1 MAGFKYKF
9 KVYKIVIHVAAWLL
23 FMAFPL
29 FFLNGGP
36 DSTVIHSLQILKEP
50 YYWLFCFT
58 YISLFYINVYFLIP
72 RLLLKRKYIPYSIIT
87 LFLFGCVYFLKPFD
101 KLMWAS
107 FNRWITEQRVAQ
119 PGNDKPTVRR
129 FERWIERGDRRE
141 RGDRIEKGKV
151 VETWERRGAPRADE
165 FRLRERGPGERGP
178 GGRGSGERGR
188 PGVRVFIE
196 RGSPPFWMRI
206 DFTSL
211 FIFVLVMALST
222 ASKTVQQWKLTER
235 RIAQAE
241 ADKAS
246 AELSFLKAQINP
258 HFLFNTL
265 NNIYSLILT
274 GSENAAD
281 SVMKLSN
288 IMRYVTDDVT
298 HDFVPLQSE
307 IDCINDYI
315 ELQRLR
321 IGKNSPVDFK
331 VTGDPRRKV
340 IAPLVLMTF
349 VENVFKYGIS
359 KREHS
364 PIFIEIAVLDLAIT
378 FYCENKIFINKGENE
393 NPSTGI
399 GIKNTIQ
406 RLQHLYPNKYILNI
420 ESNDNE
426 YKVNLTLQS

>member
-1 MAGFKYKF
+1 MVNSKAF
-9 KVYKIVIHVAAWLL
+9 KIVIHVAGWLL

-36 DSTVIHSLQILKEP
+36 ASNSANSFLVLKEYP
-50 YYWLFCFT
+50 YWLFCLT
-58 YISLFYINVYFLIP
+58 YIVLFYVNVYFLVP
-72 RLLLKRKYIPYSIIT
+72 NLLLKRKYLQYSLIILL
-87 LFLFGCVYFLKPFD
+87 LFTCVYFLRPFE
-101 KLMWAS
+101 KLAINS
-107 FNRWITEQRVAQ
+107 FINRWRTEQRIGQ
-119 PGNDKPTVRR
+119 TRYGRLPEGR
-129 FERWIERGDRRE
+129 FERWGERGR
-141 RGDRIEKGKV
+141 
-151 VETWERRGAPRADE
+151 
-165 FRLRERGPGERGP
+165 RGPGEAREGRRGP
-178 GGRGSGERGR
+178 GGPGMGERGR
-188 PGVRVFIE
+188 REGRPGD
-196 RGSPPFWMRI
+196 RGAGPFAMHI

-211 FIFVLVMALST
+211 FIFVLIVALST

-321 IGKNSPVDFK
+321 IGKNSPIDFT
-331 VTGDPRRKV
+331 VSGDPKRKV

-364 PIFIEIAVLDLAIT
+364 PIFIKIEISDLSIS
-378 FYCENKIFINKGENE
+378 FFCENLVFINKGETE

-399 GIKNTIQ
+399 GIKNTVQ
-406 RLQHLYPNKYILNI
+406 RLKHLYPDKYILDI
-420 ESNDNE
+420 VNDGKE

>member
-1 MAGFKYKF
+1 MALP
-9 KVYKIVIHVAAWLL
+9 LL
-23 FMAFPL
+23 
-29 FFLNGGP
+29 FLNGGP
-36 DSTVIHSLQILKEP
+36 DSSPGNSLWVLKDSS
-50 YYWLFCFT
+50 YWLFCFT
-58 YISLFYINVYFLIP
+58 YIALFYINVYFLIP
-72 RLLLKRKYIPYSIIT
+72 RLLLKRKYIQYSFILLL
-87 LFLFGCVYFLKPFD
+87 LFASVYFLKPFD
-101 KLMWAS
+101 RLMRAN
-107 FNRWITEQRVAQ
+107 FNHWIIEQLAEQ
-119 PGNDKPTVRR
+119 PKNGRIWWRPEQWGT
-129 FERWIERGDRRE
+129 G
-141 RGDRIEKGKV
+141 IEKKDSTIIGQRGADRFGPGQRRPGGFGQG
-151 VETWERRGAPRADE
+151 ERRPEG
-165 FRLRERGPGERGP
+165 RGP
-178 GGRGSGERGR
+178 GGRGSGEWGGRGQ
-188 PGVRVFIE
+188 GQ
-196 RGSPPFWMRI
+196 FWYHI

-211 FIFVLVMALST
+211 FIFILIMALST

-274 GSENAAD
+274 GSANAAD

-321 IGKNSPVDFK
+321 IGKNSPIEFT
-331 VTGDPRRKV
+331 VTGDPANKI
-340 IAPLVLMTF
+340 IAPLVMMTF

-364 PIFIEIAVLDLAIT
+364 PIYIKIEVSDLNIAFV
-378 FYCENKIFINKGENE
+378 CENMVFINKGETE

-399 GIKNTIQ
+399 GIKNTVQ
-406 RLQHLYPNKYILNI
+406 RLEHLYPGKYVLNI
-420 ESNDNE
+420 ENDNKE

>member
-1 MAGFKYKF
+1 MARFKI
-9 KVYKIVIHVAAWLL
+9 YKIVIHVAAWLL
-23 FMAFPL
+23 FMALPL
-29 FFLNGGP
+29 LFLNGGP
-36 DSTVIHSLQILKEP
+36 YGSASNSLWVLKDSS
-50 YYWLFCFT
+50 YWIFCLT

-72 RLLLKRKYIPYSIIT
+72 RLLLKRKYFQYSLIT
-87 LFLFGCVYFLKPFD
+87 LLLFICVYFLRPFD
-101 KLMWAS
+101 QLMRAS
-107 FNRWITEQRVAQ
+107 FTHWITEQFAGQ
-119 PGNDKPTVRR
+119 PPNSGPPGRA
-129 FERWIERGDRRE
+129 FERWGERGMRSDSSE
-141 RGDRIEKGKV
+141 RATNSQGKQ
-151 VETWERRGAPRADE
+151 WRGAPHV
-165 FRLRERGPGERGP
+165 GQHGP
-178 GGRGSGERGR
+178 GGGRGFERGLIGR
-188 PGVRVFIE
+188 GGRGEFGVGPRWYPM
-196 RGSPPFWMRI
+196 G
-206 DFTSL
+206 FTSA
-211 FIFVLVMALST
+211 FIFILIMALST

-274 GSENAAD
+274 GNENAAD

-321 IGKNSPVDFK
+321 IGKNSPIDFT
-331 VTGDPRRKV
+331 VSGDPKRKV

-364 PIFIEIAVLDLAIT
+364 PIFIKIEVSDISIS
-378 FYCENKIFINKGENE
+378 FFCENLVFINKGETE

-399 GIKNTIQ
+399 GIKNTVQ
-406 RLQHLYPNKYILNI
+406 RLKHLYPDKYILDI
-420 ESNDNE
+420 VNDNKE

>member
-1 MAGFKYKF
+1 MARFKI
-9 KVYKIVIHVAAWLL
+9 YKIIIHVAAWLL
-23 FMAFPL
+23 FMALPL
-29 FFLNGGP
+29 LFLSGGP
-36 DSTVIHSLQILKEP
+36 ENSTSNSLWVLKEP
-50 YYWLFCFT
+50 SYWLFCFT
-58 YISLFYINVYFLIP
+58 YIALFYINVYFLIP
-72 RLLLKRKYIPYSIIT
+72 RLLLKRKYVQYSLMLLL
-87 LFLFGCVYFLKPFD
+87 LFASVYFLKPFD
-101 KLMWAS
+101 RLMRAN
-107 FNRWITEQRVAQ
+107 FDRWIKEQLAELPKNGGFWWRSEQWGTRSERKDSTIISQRGA
-119 PGNDKPTVRR
+119 DR
-129 FERWIERGDRRE
+129 FESGQHGHAQHRPDR
-141 RGDRIEKGKV
+141 
-151 VETWERRGAPRADE
+151 
-165 FRLRERGPGERGP
+165 FGPGEHGKGERTLGRGRLGGP
-178 GGRGSGERGR
+178 GGGR
-188 PGVRVFIE
+188 WYPVGFTSVFI
-196 RGSPPFWMRI
+196 
-206 DFTSL
+206 
-211 FIFVLVMALST
+211 FILIMALST

-265 NNIYSLILT
+265 NNIYSLILS

-321 IGKNSPVDFK
+321 IGKNSPIDFT
-331 VTGDPRRKV
+331 VSGDPKRKV

-364 PIFIEIAVLDLAIT
+364 PIFIKIEVSDLSIS
-378 FYCENKIFINKGENE
+378 FFCENLVFINKGETE

-399 GIKNTIQ
+399 GIKNTVQ
-406 RLQHLYPNKYILNI
+406 RLKHLYPDKYILDI
-420 ESNDNE
+420 VNDGKE

>member
-36 DSTVIHSLQILKEP
+36 DSTVINSLQILKEP

-58 YISLFYINVYFLIP
+58 YIALFYINVNFLIP

-87 LFLFGCVYFLKPFD
+87 LLLFGCVYFLKPFD

-107 FNRWITEQRVAQ
+107 FNRWITEQRIMQ
-119 PGNDKPTVRR
+119 PGNGKPTERR
-129 FERWIERGDRRE
+129 FERWGGRGDRVERGYRLERGDRVE
-141 RGDRIEKGKV
+141 R
-151 VETWERRGAPRADE
+151 WERRGPVRAG
-165 FRLRERGPGERGP
+165 ERGPGERGP
-178 GGRGSGERGR
+178 GGRGFGERGSA
-188 PGVRVFIE
+188 PFWVRV
-196 RGSPPFWMRI
+196 

-274 GSENAAD
+274 GSANAAD

-321 IGKNSPVDFK
+321 IGKNSPIEFTVS
-331 VTGDPRRKV
+331 GDPKRKV

-364 PIFIEIAVLDLAIT
+364 PIFIKIEVSDISIS
-378 FYCENKIFINKGENE
+378 FFCENLVFINKGETE

-399 GIKNTIQ
+399 GIKNTVQ
-406 RLQHLYPNKYILNI
+406 RLKHLYPDKYILDI
-420 ESNDNE
+420 VNDGKE

>member
-1 MAGFKYKF
+1 MSGF
-9 KVYKIVIHVAAWLL
+9 KVYKVIIHVAAWLL
-23 FMAFPL
+23 FMALPL
-29 FFLNGGP
+29 LFLNGGP
-36 DSTVIHSLQILKEP
+36 DSSISNSLWILKDSS
-50 YYWLFCFT
+50 YWVFCLT
-58 YISLFYINVYFLIP
+58 YIALFYINVYFLIP
-72 RLLLKRKYIPYSIIT
+72 RLLLKRKYLQYSLIT
-87 LFLFGCVYFLKPFD
+87 LLLFTSVYFLRPFD
-101 KLMWAS
+101 MLMRAS
-107 FNRWITEQRVAQ
+107 FTHWITEQFAAQ
-119 PGNDKPTVRR
+119 SNNGRATERR
-129 FERWIERGDRRE
+129 FGRWGERGDRRE
-141 RGDRIEKGKV
+141 RDNRGER
-151 VETWERRGAPRADE
+151 WERGAPRSGE
-165 FRLRERGPGERGP
+165 FGSRERGS
-178 GGRGSGERGR
+178 GGRGSGERG
-188 PGVRVFIE
+188 PGERGFGE
-196 RGSPPFWMRI
+196 RGSAPFWVRV

-211 FIFVLVMALST
+211 FIFILIMALST
-222 ASKTVQQWKLTER
+222 ASKIVQQWKLTER

-265 NNIYSLILT
+265 NNIYSLILS

-321 IGKNSPVDFK
+321 IGKNSPIDFA

-364 PIFIEIAVLDLAIT
+364 PIFIRIEMSDLSIS
-378 FYCENKIFINKGENE
+378 FFCENLVFINKGETE

-399 GIKNTIQ
+399 GIKNTVQ
-406 RLQHLYPNKYILNI
+406 RLKHLYPDKYILDI
-420 ESNDNE
+420 VNDGKE

>member
-9 KVYKIVIHVAAWLL
+9 KVYKIIIHVAAWLL
-23 FMAFPL
+23 FMALPL
-29 FFLNGGP
+29 LFLNGGP
-36 DSTVIHSLQILKEP
+36 YGSASNSLWVLKDSS
-50 YYWLFCFT
+50 YWIFCLT

-72 RLLLKRKYIPYSIIT
+72 RLLLKRKYLQYSLIT
-87 LFLFGCVYFLKPFD
+87 LLLFTCVYFLRPFD
-101 KLMWAS
+101 QLMRAN
-107 FNRWITEQRVAQ
+107 FTHWITEQFVGQ
-119 PGNDKPTVRR
+119 PGNGGPTERR
-129 FERWIERGDRRE
+129 FERWGERGERGERSDGRDRANKGERRE
-141 RGDRIEKGKV
+141 
-151 VETWERRGAPRADE
+151 WRGAPRVS
-165 FRLRERGPGERGP
+165 ERGPDRGP
-178 GGRGSGERGR
+178 GGRGRGEFGLGPRWYPMGFTS
-188 PGVRVFIE
+188 VFI
-196 RGSPPFWMRI
+196 
-206 DFTSL
+206 
-211 FIFVLVMALST
+211 FILIMALST

-321 IGKNSPVDFK
+321 IGKNSPIEFT

-364 PIFIEIAVLDLAIT
+364 PIFIKIEVSDLSIS
-378 FYCENKIFINKGENE
+378 FFCENMVFINKGETE

-399 GIKNTIQ
+399 GIKNTVQ
-406 RLQHLYPNKYILNI
+406 RLKHLYPDKYILDI
-420 ESNDNE
+420 VNDGKE

>member
-23 FMAFPL
+23 FMALPL

-36 DSTVIHSLQILKEP
+36 DSTVSNSLQILKEP

-72 RLLLKRKYIPYSIIT
+72 RLLLKRKYFQYSIIT
-87 LFLFGCVYFLKPFD
+87 LLLFSCVYFLKPFD

-107 FNRWITEQRVAQ
+107 FNRWATEQRIPQ
-119 PGNDKPTVRR
+119 PGNDRLTERR
-129 FERWIERGDRRE
+129 FERWRIRGDRGE
-141 RGDRIEKGKV
+141 RGIR
-151 VETWERRGAPRADE
+151 VERWERRGVPRTGE
-165 FRLRERGPGERGP
+165 FGSRGPGERKP
-178 GGRGSGERGR
+178 DEPVLSGRGFGERG
-188 PGVRVFIE
+188 PGARGGRVFVQ
-196 RGSPPFWMRI
+196 RGSPPFWVRV

-274 GSENAAD
+274 GSANAAD

-321 IGKNSPVDFK
+321 IGKNSPIEFTVS
-331 VTGDPRRKV
+331 GDPRNKV

-364 PIFIEIAVLDLAIT
+364 PIFIKIEVSDISIS
-378 FYCENKIFINKGENE
+378 FFCENLVFINKGETE

-399 GIKNTIQ
+399 GIKNTVQ
-406 RLQHLYPNKYILNI
+406 RLKHLYPDKYILDI
-420 ESNDNE
+420 ESDSKE

>member
-1 MAGFKYKF
+1 M
-9 KVYKIVIHVAAWLL
+9 
-23 FMAFPL
+23 
-29 FFLNGGP
+29 
-36 DSTVIHSLQILKEP
+36 
-50 YYWLFCFT
+50 
-58 YISLFYINVYFLIP
+58 
-72 RLLLKRKYIPYSIIT
+72 R
-87 LFLFGCVYFLKPFD
+87 
-101 KLMWAS
+101 AS
-107 FNRWITEQRVAQ
+107 FTHWITEQFGAQ
-119 PGNDKPTVRR
+119 PGNGRPTEQG
-129 FERWIERGDRRE
+129 FERWEERGGRSDSSE
-141 RGDRIEKGKV
+141 RANIGE
-151 VETWERRGAPRADE
+151 ETQWRGGRSDSSERANIGEGRQWRGAPRT
-165 FRLRERGPGERGP
+165 GERGP
-178 GGRGSGERGR
+178 GGGRGFERGL
-188 PGVRVFIE
+188 GG
-196 RGSPPFWMRI
+196 RGRGEFGAGPRWYPMGY
-206 DFTSL
+206 TST
-211 FIFVLVMALST
+211 FIFILIMALST

-321 IGKNSPVDFK
+321 IGKNSPIEFTVS
-331 VTGDPRRKV
+331 GDPKRKV

-364 PIFIEIAVLDLAIT
+364 PIFIKIEVSDISIS
-378 FYCENKIFINKGENE
+378 FFCENLVFINKGETE

-399 GIKNTIQ
+399 GIKNTVQ
-406 RLQHLYPNKYILNI
+406 RLKHLYPDKYILDI
-420 ESNDNE
+420 VNDSKE
-426 YKVNLTLQS
+426 YKVSLTLQS

>member
-23 FMAFPL
+23 FMALPL
-29 FFLNGGP
+29 LFLNGGP
-36 DSTVIHSLQILKEP
+36 YGSASNSLWVLKDSS
-50 YYWLFCFT
+50 YWIFCLT

-72 RLLLKRKYIPYSIIT
+72 RLLLKRKYLQYSLIT
-87 LFLFGCVYFLKPFD
+87 LLLFTCIYFLRPFD
-101 KLMWAS
+101 QLMRAS
-107 FNRWITEQRVAQ
+107 FNHWITEQFAGENGRPAE
-119 PGNDKPTVRR
+119 RR
-129 FERWIERGDRRE
+129 FERWGERDARGDSREKTSKGGVREWRGATRVGDHVLHERGPGGG
-141 RGDRIEKGKV
+141 RG
-151 VETWERRGAPRADE
+151 
-165 FRLRERGPGERGP
+165 FERGPGERG
-178 GGRGSGERGR
+178 RGEFGLGPRWYPIGY
-188 PGVRVFIE
+188 
-196 RGSPPFWMRI
+196 
-206 DFTSL
+206 TSI

-274 GSENAAD
+274 GSANAAD

-321 IGKNSPVDFK
+321 IGKNSPIEFTVS
-331 VTGDPRRKV
+331 GDPRNKV

-364 PIFIEIAVLDLAIT
+364 PIFIRIEVSNLSIS
-378 FYCENKIFINKGENE
+378 FFCENLVFINKGETE

-399 GIKNTIQ
+399 GIKNTVQ
-406 RLQHLYPNKYILNI
+406 RLKHLYPDKYILDI
-420 ESNDNE
+420 EKNDKE

>member
-1 MAGFKYKF
+1 MARFKI
-9 KVYKIVIHVAAWLL
+9 YKIVIHVAAWLL
-23 FMAFPL
+23 FMALPL
-29 FFLNGGP
+29 LFLSGGP
-36 DSTVIHSLQILKEP
+36 DSSTSNSLWVLKDP
-50 YYWLFCFT
+50 SYWIFCFT

-72 RLLLKRKYIPYSIIT
+72 RLLLKRKYLQYSFIT
-87 LFLFGCVYFLKPFD
+87 LLLFICVYFLKPFD
-101 KLMWAS
+101 MLMRAS
-107 FNRWITEQRVAQ
+107 FNHWITEQFGGQ
-119 PGNDKPTVRR
+119 PWGKPTDRKFEGWGER
-129 FERWIERGDRRE
+129 NEKGERMNRGEGRQWREGPHIAERGSREHGPGGGRGFERR
-141 RGDRIEKGKV
+141 
-151 VETWERRGAPRADE
+151 
-165 FRLRERGPGERGP
+165 PGERGR
-178 GGRGSGERGR
+178 GDFGSGPRWYPMGYTS
-188 PGVRVFIE
+188 VFI
-196 RGSPPFWMRI
+196 
-206 DFTSL
+206 
-211 FIFVLVMALST
+211 FILIMALST
-222 ASKTVQQWKLTER
+222 ASKVVQQWKLTER

-274 GSENAAD
+274 GNENAAD

-321 IGKNSPVDFK
+321 IGKNSPIDFT
-331 VTGDPRRKV
+331 VSGDPKRKV

-364 PIFIEIAVLDLAIT
+364 PIFIKIEISDISIS
-378 FYCENKIFINKGENE
+378 FFCENLVFINKGETE

-399 GIKNTIQ
+399 GIKNTVQ
-406 RLQHLYPNKYILNI
+406 RLKHLYPDKYILDI
-420 ESNDNE
+420 VNDGKE